1 MKTGVQQKTILE
13 FREVFEEEAKP
24 LGVYLKGIS
33 RAKMLMVG
41 AHFLGFDNRKSKF
54 HNHKEFF
61 SMYFCAENNALA
73 NSIYKQVVKLET
85 DGQASIIIV
94 NALSSLQL
102 FEHCFENLDETDTQT
117 NAEIEVN
124 LFKAYLFLN
133 QLNTEKDS
141 IASKSCKA
149 LGVEFQFA
157 GMTLAQSF
165 AYSDIENYNLAETFT
180 CQFVKAVYL
189 FEFLSTHKDTE
200 KLLEEF
206 LKRFACKTWKDYI
219 KKLVPIAAS
228 VIQNEKEGHLD
239 IVVAKDENYETN
251 CSFIEKLIVLDNEP
265 ITDIDFRIIRTA
277 PLYKVEEGRYRIIF
291 GLFVLEKIFKGLYF
305 LLRDVNSTLSKADKK
320 KDFRSFYCDNF
331 SEQTLLYQVLKD
343 TYNGKY
349 LEFTGAEM
357 KASGIDAEPDYYIR
371 RGNYVF
377 PFESKDILITAE
389 TKTSRDFNLISEAF
403 KSKFY
408 FEDVGVKISN
418 KAVLQIVK
426 NIGRILRMEMP
437 FDNVYKARSLRIYPV
452 LVIHDQQYN
461 LVGLNI
467 FVNEWFVA
475 EIQKLKDTGVD
486 VDRVEK
492 LTIIDIDTLI
502 YYQDVFMSRKLILD
516 KVIDEYYHFITL
528 DKKRKYRDKPH
539 LNEYIKR
546 SIIPFSIFISQFSH
560 AKGLGKTPAIF
571 LKKAGTLFE

>member
-1 MKTGVQQKTILE
+1 M
-13 FREVFEEEAKP
+13 
-24 LGVYLKGIS
+24 
-33 RAKMLMVG
+33 
-41 AHFLGFDNRKSKF
+41 
-54 HNHKEFF
+54 
-61 SMYFCAENNALA
+61 
-73 NSIYKQVVKLET
+73 
-85 DGQASIIIV
+85 
-94 NALSSLQL
+94 
-102 FEHCFENLDETDTQT
+102 
-117 NAEIEVN
+117 
-124 LFKAYLFLN
+124 
-133 QLNTEKDS
+133 
-141 IASKSCKA
+141 
-149 LGVEFQFA
+149 
-157 GMTLAQSF
+157 
-165 AYSDIENYNLAETFT
+165 
-180 CQFVKAVYL
+180 
-189 FEFLSTHKDTE
+189 
-200 KLLEEF
+200 
-206 LKRFACKTWKDYI
+206 
-219 KKLVPIAAS
+219 
-228 VIQNEKEGHLD
+228 
-239 IVVAKDENYETN
+239 
-251 CSFIEKLIVLDNEP
+251 
-265 ITDIDFRIIRTA
+265 
-277 PLYKVEEGRYRIIF
+277 
-291 GLFVLEKIFKGLYF
+291 
-305 LLRDVNSTLSKADKK
+305 
-320 KDFRSFYCDNF
+320 
-331 SEQTLLYQVLKD
+331 
-343 TYNGKY
+343 
-349 LEFTGAEM
+349 EFTGAEM

-528 DKKRKYRDKPH
+528 DKKRK
-539 LNEYIKR
+539 
-546 SIIPFSIFISQFSH
+546 
-560 AKGLGKTPAIF
+560 
-571 LKKAGTLFE
+571 